1 MTAAHTAGALARP
14 SKLAS
19 APFSLKDFLGSFM
32 LFELFKGLAITGK
45 YAFARKITVQFPEE
59 KTPLS
64 PRFRGLHALRR
75 YENGEE
81 RCIACK
87 LCEAV
92 CPALAITIE
101 SDVRDDGSRRTT
113 RYDIDLT
120 KCIFCGFCE
129 ELPGRFDRGDAHLRI
144 PRRKAR
150 RPVLHQGHAAG
161 RGRPLR
167 KRNCSEQGGRRQV
180 PLIPLSPN
188 PVPIRIPMDVKTGLF
203 YLFAAVLLFAAFRV
217 ITARNP
223 VYAALYLVLAFFQ
236 ASAIWLLL
244 RAEFLAISLVLVYVG
259 AVMVLFLFV
268 VMMLD
273 INVDGL
279 RQGFW
284 KHFPLAAGVGALI
297 ALEMAAV
304 LMGGFRL
311 EAPRAGA
318 AAAAH
323 GSNTLELGKLL
334 YSEYL
339 YPLEI
344 AAVILLVAIVAAIAL
359 TLRTRKDSK
368 YVNPSDQVRVKARDR
383 VRIVQMPVTRAA
395 EPVVEAPADAAAAKE
410 SKA

>member
-1 MTAAHTAGALARP
+1 
-14 SKLAS
+14 
-19 APFSLKDFLGSFM
+19 
-32 LFELFKGLAITGK
+32 
-45 YAFARKITVQFPEE
+45 
-59 KTPLS
+59 
-64 PRFRGLHALRR
+64 
-75 YENGEE
+75 
-81 RCIACK
+81 
-87 LCEAV
+87 
-92 CPALAITIE
+92 
-101 SDVRDDGSRRTT
+101 
-113 RYDIDLT
+113 
-120 KCIFCGFCE
+120 
-129 ELPGRFDRGDAHLRI
+129 
-144 PRRKAR
+144 
-150 RPVLHQGHAAG
+150 
-161 RGRPLR
+161 
-167 KRNCSEQGGRRQV
+167 
-180 PLIPLSPN
+180 
-188 PVPIRIPMDVKTGLF
+188 MDVKTGLF

-223 VYAALYLVLAFFQ
+223 VYAALFLVLAFFQ

-311 EAPRAGA
+311 AEAPRAGA
-318 AAAAH
+318 AVAANS
-323 GSNTLELGKLL
+323 SNTLELGKLL

-395 EPVVEAPADAAAAKE
+395 EPVVEAPADAGAAAAAKE
-410 SKA
+410 NKA